1 MPASLLLHHHKTTV
15 FEWTFKQSFNVT
27 PPGFQDREVKKR
39 NVHHRTGFSVA
50 LHELTC
56 TKSDKP
62 WKKPGTPG
70 NVTVIE
76 GAGPEPPGPA
86 DPSREP
92 RSWARL
98 PSGLPSPGWPTE
110 AVLVVRVE
118 VCPDVLAEEEGG
130 ETVEESDE
138 DEVEKED
145 WELVEEMVDMA
156 SPGAVRDNG
165 KKISIAL
172 NMSLKT

>member
-1 MPASLLLHHHKTTV
+1 MNIQTIIQCNASW
-15 FEWTFKQSFNVT
+15 FSRQ
-27 PPGFQDREVKKR
+27 GRKKN

-50 LHELTC
+50 LHERTC

-130 ETVEESDE
+130 EMVEESDE

-156 SPGAVRDNG
+156 SPGAVRDNR